1 MCVSRNHM
9 LDIYIYLFI
18 HITYIYIYLN
28 IYIYINIYI
37 RFGNHVFWETPF
49 FSLTYFST
57 GEKLEKPNTLTWGNM
72 AATFQKIS

>member
-9 LDIYIYLFI
+9 LDIYIYI
-18 HITYIYIYLN
+18 NIYTYYIY
-28 IYIYINIYI
+28 IYI

-57 GEKLEKPNTLTWGNM
+57 GEKL
-72 AATFQKIS
+72 